1 MDSAAASGRRLETVD
16 ATQHA
21 FPRVAEAWRQRQG
34 CHPHGTQQSRTV
46 AGDAYCGALL
56 GAPRRLLRLA
66 RVALSRGVVTAQLA
80 EPPWYGPVFPGV
92 GEGGPCR
99 GPPHPR

>member
-56 GAPRRLLRLA
+56 GAPPRLLRTA
-66 RVALSRGVVTAQLA
+66 PAALSRGGLTRQLA
-80 EPPWYGPVFPGV
+80 APP
-92 GEGGPCR
+92 R
-99 GPPHPR
+99 DGPPCPVVWEGRPLEPSP